1 MNPPLKFYPL
11 ISGLCHILLYPQGI
25 QVCIQDCLM
34 FRPNIC
40 TRKKLTR
47 KHLET
52 DPPPRKAGKAF
63 ICWSVTRLAYHA
75 KEETALTSLTGPSA
89 GCNLNPELC

>member
-1 MNPPLKFYPL
+1 
-11 ISGLCHILLYPQGI
+11 
-25 QVCIQDCLM
+25 M
-34 FRPNIC
+34 FRPSIC

-52 DPPPRKAGKAF
+52 DPPSPMLRYRKAGKAF

>member
-1 MNPPLKFYPL
+1 MLRY
-11 ISGLCHILLYPQGI
+11 
-25 QVCIQDCLM
+25 
-34 FRPNIC
+34 
-40 TRKKLTR
+40 
-47 KHLET
+47 
-52 DPPPRKAGKAF
+52 RKAGKAF

>member
-11 ISGLCHILLYPQGI
+11 ISGLCHILLLENQRNIQILPQGI

-52 DPPPRKAGKAF
+52 APPPPEKQERPLFAGQSHVWLITLKRKQ
-63 ICWSVTRLAYHA
+63 R
-75 KEETALTSLTGPSA
+75 
-89 GCNLNPELC
+89 

>member
-40 TRKKLTR
+40 TRKELTR

-52 DPPPRKAGKAF
+52 DPPSP
-63 ICWSVTRLAYHA
+63 SP
-75 KEETALTSLTGPSA
+75 LTDA
-89 GCNLNPELC
+89 